1 MGCYKLS
8 FEGNFEQQNKP
19 PVISHISNAPKKRN
33 VLLIRTLRFH
43 TNHVTRR
50 ASKNLL
56 FPSQLNSA
64 LFRCTWTNTITNRRR
79 RYTNTSKRVKF
90 TFPLKNQVVTRTSRS
105 HQLNNVIFLSMG
117 FLHMGQTSSEDA
129 HSTHV
134 PCPHRKATLR
144 GFSKHMAHML
154 ASSISLTCARRDRS
168 EWSVSRYFSSFAVNS
183 EGWVDVASKKTKQ
196 GRCFF
201 SIYFRNQAGL
211 IPTHFRSF
219 LVKLST
225 EKSSEVF
232 GNLGNVRVRFVT
244 FGERSESSSRLLKG
258 S

>member
-8 FEGNFEQQNKP
+8 FDGHFEQQNKP
-19 PVISHISNAPKKRN
+19 PDISHISNVPKKRN
-33 VLLIRTLRFH
+33 VLVIRALSFPH
-43 TNHVTRR
+43 KPCNPAR

-64 LFRCTWTNTITNRRR
+64 VCSCTWTNTITNRRR
-79 RYTNTSKRVKF
+79 RYTNISKRVKF
-90 TFPLKNQVVTRTSRS
+90 TFALKNQVVTSTSRS

-154 ASSISLTCARRDRS
+154 ASSISLTCA
-168 EWSVSRYFSSFAVNS
+168 
-183 EGWVDVASKKTKQ
+183 
-196 GRCFF
+196 
-201 SIYFRNQAGL
+201 
-211 IPTHFRSF
+211 
-219 LVKLST
+219 
-225 EKSSEVF
+225 
-232 GNLGNVRVRFVT
+232 
-244 FGERSESSSRLLKG
+244 
-258 S
+258 